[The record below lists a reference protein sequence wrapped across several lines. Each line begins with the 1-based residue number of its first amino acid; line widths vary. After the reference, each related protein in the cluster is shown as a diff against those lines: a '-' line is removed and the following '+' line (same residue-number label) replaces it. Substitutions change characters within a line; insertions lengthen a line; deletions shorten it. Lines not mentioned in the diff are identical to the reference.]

1 MIQYNVTIKIE
12 ADSEHEWLSYMQDK
26 HIQDV
31 LDTGLFLSCRM
42 SKMISHAEEG
52 EPSYTI
58 QYTLESMAKMHEYQ
72 TKHAA
77 QLQAEHNEKFK
88 DKYVAFRTLMEII
101 GESQ

>member
-1 MIQYNVTIKIE
+1 MIQYNVTIKLE
-12 ADSEHEWLSYMQDK
+12 QEVEKDWLEYMQEQ

-42 SKMISHAEEG
+42 SRMISHAEEG

-72 TKHAA
+72 SQHAA
-77 QLQAEHNEKFK
+77 RLQADHNDRFKNKF
-88 DKYVAFRTLMEII
+88 VAFRTLMEII